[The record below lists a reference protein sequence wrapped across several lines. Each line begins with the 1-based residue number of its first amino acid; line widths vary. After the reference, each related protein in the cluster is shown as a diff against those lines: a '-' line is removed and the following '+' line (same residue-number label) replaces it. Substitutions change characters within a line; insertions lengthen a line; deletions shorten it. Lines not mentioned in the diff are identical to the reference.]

1 MSHRRATYENAVSRN
16 AHILRSS
23 LIDSLLGNPVNKVPA
38 AALCLV
44 IASTVGLLLA
54 SYAAVNASVQ
64 NRPGDDP
71 SAVADGDGEEDGAI
85 AGPDVGT
92 KDAVLCS
99 FELHPEVLNLK
110 SSGKYVTV
118 VLELPDGRSVRD
130 VFIPSVRLNGVIYAS
145 TSFGPHNPVVE
156 FQNKQTL
163 MLKFDKE
170 SVQEILA
177 PGTSVPIWVVG
188 SFSDGTCFLATGE
201 VTVVA

>member
-1 MSHRRATYENAVSRN
+1 
-16 AHILRSS
+16 
-23 LIDSLLGNPVNKVPA
+23 VNEVPA

-54 SYAAVNASVQ
+54 SFAAVNASVQ

-71 SAVADGDGEEDGAI
+71 SAVADGDDEEGGSI
-85 AGPDVGT
+85 AGADVGT
-92 KDAVLCS
+92 KDAARCS

-130 VFIPSVRLNGVIYAS
+130 VFIPSVRLNGVVYAS

-170 SVQEILA
+170 SVQELIPDGESVSIWIAGSLVD
-177 PGTSVPIWVVG
+177 GTS
-188 SFSDGTCFLATGE
+188 FLATGE
-201 VTVVA
+201 VAVAS